1 MRRTARAYPPAVT
14 PVPLDPAAPAAFT
27 TALAALRTELAAPAR
42 PGLSLR
48 EVPAPTRLAPHAV
61 AVAADVERDGEEVG
75 SGRFV
80 VLHDPDGQEGWRG
93 TTRVV
98 AFVQCEVEREM
109 ADDPALGQVGWS
121 WLTEALEAQGTTHT
135 AAGGTVTRT
144 VSTRF
149 GELTEPDDDSEVEVR
164 ASWTALADEDGVLD
178 LPAHLRAWCDL
189 LSATAGLPPPG
200 TTALRRA

>member
-1 MRRTARAYPPAVT
+1 MT
-14 PVPLDPAAPAAFT
+14 PVPLEPGAPAGFA
-27 TALAALRTELAAPAR
+27 TALAALHAELDAPGR

-61 AVAADVERDGEEVG
+61 AVGADVDRDGEEVG

-80 VLHDPDGQEGWRG
+80 VLHDPDGQDGWQG
-93 TTRVV
+93 CTRVV

-109 ADDPALGQVGWS
+109 AADPALGEVGWS
-121 WLTEALEAQGTTHT
+121 WLTEALEAHGAAHV

-149 GELTEPDDDSEVEVR
+149 GEIAEPDDESEVEVR
-164 ASWTALADEDGVLD
+164 ASWTALPDDDGAPD
-178 LPAHLRAWCDL
+178 LAAHLRAWCDL

>member
-1 MRRTARAYPPAVT
+1 M
-14 PVPLDPAAPAAFT
+14 PLEPAAPAGFAS
-27 TALAALRTELAAPAR
+27 ALAALHAELDAQGR

-61 AVAADVERDGEEVG
+61 AVGADVQRDGEEVG

-80 VLHDPDGQEGWRG
+80 VLHDPEGQEGWRG
-93 TTRVV
+93 STRVV

-109 ADDPALGQVGWS
+109 ADDPALGEVGWS
-121 WLTEALEAQGTTHT
+121 WLTEALEAQGAAHV

-149 GELTEPDDDSEVEVR
+149 GEIAEPDDESEVEVR
-164 ASWTALADEDGVLD
+164 ASWTALPDDTGAPD
-178 LPAHLRAWCDL
+178 LAAHLRAWCDL
-189 LSATAGLPPPG
+189 LSATAGLPPLG
-200 TTALRRA
+200 TTALHRG